1 MAVGQTDFPIMPPI
15 LGIQIGTTNAGIKQ
29 IERDDLLV
37 FQFPETA
44 TCAAVFTQNAFCAA
58 PVHLAKAN
66 LAHSPR
72 WLLINSGNANAGT
85 GKQGMIDAQQTC
97 DDLAQLI
104 GGKMQQVL
112 PFSTGVIGQSLP
124 VEKIKNALPKV
135 VSNLV
140 ENQWEQAARAIMTTD
155 TFPKGVS
162 KVIVLNGENVTIN
175 GISKGAG
182 MIQPNMATM
191 LSFIATDA
199 KISQPLLQQC
209 LLAAT
214 ELSFNRITV
223 DGDTSTN
230 DACVLMASGCSA
242 APEILGDSGNY
253 NIFSAAI
260 LEVSKKLAELIVRD
274 GEGATKLI
282 RIVVSEA
289 ASDTEAVQV
298 AKTIAHSP
306 LVKTAFFASDPNWGR
321 ILAAVGRAGV
331 IEMELE
337 KIRIYLDNVCIVR
350 DGGRAIDYTE
360 EAGQIVMNQA
370 EIIIGVKLGRGE
382 FTQTVLTCDF
392 SYDYVKIN
400 AEYRT

>member
-199 KISQPLLQQC
+199 KISQPLLQNC

-260 LEVSKKLAELIVRD
+260 LEVAKKLAELIVRD
-274 GEGATKLI
+274 GEGATKLM

-289 ASDTEAVQV
+289 VSDAEAVQV